1 MNLKELEKRD
11 AQKAAK
17 CEQLKKD
24 LEATQEK
31 IAVMNSEIYATLIDS
46 DAADSEKSL
55 NDLAVQMA
63 KVDALEEAIARLSE
77 KANPHYTDEDVFEGF
92 NEYAADFSKQ
102 FEKIRAKYLKQADE
116 LFKTY
121 REAAELRLVGK
132 EVRRQFAS
140 HLVQQ
145 LPDLELLGKMPLPT
159 FDYQKQDS
167 KESLNFKAFYDKTK
181 LVQGVPT
188 IALDDNRAFS
198 ERILY

>member
-24 LEATQEK
+24 LEATQGK

-46 DAADSEKSL
+46 DEADSEKSL

-140 HLVQQ
+140 HLVKQ

-167 KESLNFKAFYDKTK
+167 KEALNFKAFYDKTK
-181 LVQGVPT
+181 LVQGVPVR
-188 IALDDNRAFS
+188 ALDDNSAFS
-198 ERILY
+198 EHTLF

>member
-24 LEATQEK
+24 LKATQEK
-31 IAVMNSEIYATLIDS
+31 ISVMNSEIYATLIDS
-46 DAADSEKSL
+46 DEADSEKSL

-140 HLVQQ
+140 HLAKQ

-159 FDYQKQDS
+159 FDYQKNDS
-167 KESLNFKAFYDKTK
+167 KEALNFKAFYDKTN
-181 LVQGVPT
+181 LVQGVPVR
-188 IALDDNRAFS
+188 ALDDNVAFS
-198 ERILY
+198 EHTLF

>member
-24 LEATQEK
+24 LEATQDK

-46 DAADSEKSL
+46 DEADSEKSL

-140 HLVQQ
+140 HLVKQ

-167 KESLNFKAFYDKTK
+167 KEALNFKAFYDKTK
-181 LVQGVPT
+181 LVQGVPMR
-188 IALDDNRAFS
+188 ALDDNSAFS
-198 ERILY
+198 EHTLF